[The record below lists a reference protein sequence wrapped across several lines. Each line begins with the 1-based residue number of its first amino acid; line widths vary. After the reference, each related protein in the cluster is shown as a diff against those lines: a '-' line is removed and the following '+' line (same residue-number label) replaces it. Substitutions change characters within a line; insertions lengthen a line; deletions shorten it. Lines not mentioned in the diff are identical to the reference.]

1 MGEYRASRNIE
12 ATIIDYISDQL
23 VLGSWTN
30 VQVEKAFARI
40 DQNNLPGIWVHLSD
54 TSYRKV
60 QIGDNSVYR
69 IPLVLIEIF
78 GENDGQRLDLKDYLI
93 EKLKNGFPYYK
104 YTIQNGAVQSKVQ
117 DGRIRITNIDDS
129 IVNLGIDKNELD
141 VIDRYRHLIT
151 LTVELG
157 KVEV

>member
-1 MGEYRASRNIE
+1 MGAYQASRNIE
-12 ATIIDYISDQL
+12 ASIIDYVKEQL
-23 VLGSWTN
+23 VVGSWTN
-30 VQVEKAFARI
+30 VQVEKAYAKI
-40 DQNNLPGIWVHLSD
+40 NQNNLPGIWIHLTN

-69 IPLVLIEIF
+69 VPLVLIEIY
-78 GENDGQRLDLKDYLI
+78 GTSDGMREDLKDFLV
-93 EKLKNGFPYYK
+93 LKFLDGCPYYN

-117 DGRIRITNIDDS
+117 DGRIKVNNIDDS

-141 VIDRYRHLIT
+141 IIDRYRHLIS
-151 LTVELG
+151 LQVELG